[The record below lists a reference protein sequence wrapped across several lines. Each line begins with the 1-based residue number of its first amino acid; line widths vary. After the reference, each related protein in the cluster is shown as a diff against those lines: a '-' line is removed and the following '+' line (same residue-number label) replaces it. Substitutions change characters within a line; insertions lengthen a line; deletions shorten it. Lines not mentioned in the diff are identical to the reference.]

1 MRTSLR
7 IRAVRDGRDLLER
20 DPVLRRIVEVIV
32 REIDPDRIILF
43 GSRARGDYK
52 EGSDYDILVLKEGIG
67 QRERGE
73 IETKIRLA
81 LLDTVMPVVDVDVVV
96 QSVER
101 FRILQNVRFTVY
113 HEVGQEGVVLYDKR
127 GSEEVVDVR

>member
-1 MRTSLR
+1 MRASLR
-7 IRAVRDGRDLLER
+7 IRAVREGRDLLDR

-67 QRERGE
+67 PEDRGKWE
-73 IETKIRLA
+73 MKVEMA
-81 LLDTVMPVVDVDVVV
+81 LLREGIFAPADIIV
-96 QSVER
+96 QDAVRYGRLKNRVGKVYYSVSR
-101 FRILQNVRFTVY
+101 
-113 HEVGQEGVVLYDKR
+113 EGVLVYERRRGKR
-127 GSEEVVDVR
+127 VA

>member
-7 IRAVRDGRDLLER
+7 IRAVREGRDLLER

-52 EGSDYDILVLKEGIG
+52 DDSDYDILVLKEGVSP
-67 QRERGE
+67 EDRGKWE
-73 IETKIRLA
+73 MKVEMA
-81 LLDTVMPVVDVDVVV
+81 LL
-96 QSVER
+96 R
-101 FRILQNVRFTVY
+101 
-113 HEVGQEGVVLYDKR
+113 EGVFTPADIIVQDAVRYGRLKNRVGKVYYSVSREGVLVYERRRGKR
-127 GSEEVVDVR
+127 VA